1 MPGFE
6 GDTVSHN
13 HFYTAQGAGY
23 AMVVRFFSGNNAET
37 KETLA
42 ALQRVYE
49 DNSDLVVVAVSRDAS
64 PGATRQV
71 VDELGLHYPVIID
84 EGGQISKQY
93 QVTETPATFVITTH
107 GTVSWVGGARATEDA
122 ISAAVHVA
130 RRD

>member
-1 MPGFE
+1 MPTSRPSPTRTLPCFFCVLAGCAVAPPPPSAPSPLLSHSMPGFE

-13 HFYTAQGAGY
+13 HFYTAQGSGY

-49 DNSDLVVVAVSRDAS
+49 DNSDLVVVAVSADAS

-84 EGGQISKQY
+84 EGGRISQ
-93 QVTETPATFVITTH
+93 Q
-107 GTVSWVGGARATEDA
+107 S
-122 ISAAVHVA
+122 
-130 RRD
+130 